1 MRVFKPNAIVVE
13 LALFKLALE
22 FDLPHLRLG
31 QVYKNVNGR
40 IKLTQPRSVQTDPP
54 RALDLLASNGS
65 LFRFRSVL
73 GPQKAAGHSRRLPGK
88 HLAARLAQ
96 LVLLKEALPLRRV
109 EATADKRLASGR
121 AESLLELTEEGPH
134 QAEVNLGG
142 LIWATS
148 PGHHVD
154 AEDTAAHRTA
164 DAARPSDTSAKPGGD
179 SGNQLGL
186 DASAFHA
193 EESKINGTCQ
203 GRAAC

>member
-1 MRVFKPNAIVVE
+1 VRVFKPNAIVVE

-109 EATADKRLASGR
+109 EATADKRLAGGGANFRLRLAR
-121 AESLLELTEEGPH
+121 AGSHDIQRSAWVEFKPVQVMPEHDVAMDSRETSRPGPVPGFSL
-134 QAEVNLGG
+134 ARCD
-142 LIWATS
+142 LIS
-148 PGHHVD
+148 
-154 AEDTAAHRTA
+154 
-164 DAARPSDTSAKPGGD
+164 
-179 SGNQLGL
+179 
-186 DASAFHA
+186 
-193 EESKINGTCQ
+193 
-203 GRAAC
+203 